1 MTHLSMFWFKESTER
16 RKTSF
21 LKEIVENADLHKAVL
36 NKTMTT
42 QELFVRC
49 DFDYKV
55 KYNRFTASQQNIY
68 LSNNNKKKQ
77 QKNRKQKKT
86 KTKIKNPRNKQ
97 SKEMEQYTYQ
107 CPLNQNL

>member
-21 LKEIVENADLHKAVL
+21 LKEIVENADLHKVVL

-49 DFDYKV
+49 DFD
-55 KYNRFTASQQNIY
+55 
-68 LSNNNKKKQ
+68 
-77 QKNRKQKKT
+77 
-86 KTKIKNPRNKQ
+86 
-97 SKEMEQYTYQ
+97 
-107 CPLNQNL
+107 

>member
-1 MTHLSMFWFKESTER
+1 MTHLSMFWFKQSTES

-21 LKEIVENADLHKAVL
+21 LKETVENADLHKAVL

-55 KYNRFTASQQNIY
+55 KYNKFTASQQNIY
-68 LSNNNKKKQ
+68 LSNKKKQ
-77 QKNRKQKKT
+77 QKNKKQKTKNKKT
-86 KTKIKNPRNKQ
+86 KKPRNKQ
-97 SKEMEQYTYQ
+97 SKEMEKYTYQ

>member
-1 MTHLSMFWFKESTER
+1 MTHLSMFWFKQSTES

-21 LKEIVENADLHKAVL
+21 LKETVENAEPHKAVL

-68 LSNNNKKKQ
+68 LSNKKNKNKKQ
-77 QKNRKQKKT
+77 QQQKT
-86 KTKIKNPRNKQ
+86 NKQ
-97 SKEMEQYTYQ
+97 TKKNKNKKPPKQTK
-107 CPLNQNL
+107 